1 MNKQTCERNDPCWCG
16 SGKKYKKCH
25 LRADTEKNG
34 GDGEKPIKEQ
44 RMIKTPEEREGM
56 RMAGVFNGELMDYI
70 RPSVKNGVSTEA
82 LNRLAHEYTIGRGHV
97 PACLGYRGYPKSICV
112 SVNNVVCHG
121 IPSPS
126 EILKDGDIVNIDF
139 TTIVNG
145 FYGDSSETFM
155 IGAVSPD
162 ARRLVEVTAKAMEL
176 GISAALPGRPLS
188 AIARAIEPYVISQ
201 KCSVVRQ
208 YTGHGIG
215 KSFHEIFNVY
225 HHIASDCDA
234 ITLRPGMTLTI
245 EPMVNLGG
253 YHVITDSVD
262 KWTVRNKDGS
272 LSAQFEHTILITES
286 EPEILTLTPS
296 QKKTGKWVI
305 VPE

>member
-1 MNKQTCERNDPCWCG
+1 
-16 SGKKYKKCH
+16 
-25 LRADTEKNG
+25 
-34 GDGEKPIKEQ
+34 
-44 RMIKTPEEREGM
+44 
-56 RMAGVFNGELMDYI
+56 MDYI

-176 GISAALPGRPLS
+176 GLSAALPGRPLS

-215 KSFHEIFNVY
+215 KSFHEFFNVY

-262 KWTVRNKDGS
+262 KWTVRTKRENG
-272 LSAQFEHTILITES
+272 
-286 EPEILTLTPS
+286 
-296 QKKTGKWVI
+296 
-305 VPE
+305 

>member
-1 MNKQTCERNDPCWCG
+1 
-16 SGKKYKKCH
+16 
-25 LRADTEKNG
+25 
-34 GDGEKPIKEQ
+34 
-44 RMIKTPEEREGM
+44 
-56 RMAGVFNGELMDYI
+56 
-70 RPSVKNGVSTEA
+70 
-82 LNRLAHEYTIGRGHV
+82 
-97 PACLGYRGYPKSICV
+97 
-112 SVNNVVCHG
+112 
-121 IPSPS
+121 
-126 EILKDGDIVNIDF
+126 
-139 TTIVNG
+139 
-145 FYGDSSETFM
+145 
-155 IGAVSPD
+155 
-162 ARRLVEVTAKAMEL
+162 VEVTAKAMEL

-215 KSFHEIFNVY
+215 KSFHEFFNVY

-262 KWTVRNKDGS
+262 KWTVRTKDGS